1 MNAAFGLD
9 YWSNRVDNW
18 EDFPDVRGT
27 INGSLGAE
35 FDKFRRGLV
44 TEFLT
49 WQSNIVKEYARPDQ
63 FITHNLDFEWRGYSY
78 GVQPANNHFEI
89 AKEAL
94 TVAGCDIYHPTQDEL
109 TGAEIAFG
117 GDMTRSLKQNNYFV
131 LETEAQGYP
140 CWTPYPG
147 QLRQQRSAMWHP
159 VRLW

>member
-1 MNAAFGLD
+1 MND
-9 YWSNRVDNW
+9 Y
-18 EDFPDVRGT
+18 
-27 INGSLGAE
+27 LQ
-35 FDKFRRGLV
+35 
-44 TEFLT
+44 
-49 WQSNIVKEYARPDQ
+49 WQADIVKEYAREDQ
-63 FITHNLDFEWRGYSY
+63 FITHNFDFDWRGYSY
-78 GVQPANNHFEI
+78 GVQPMVDHKHA
-89 AKEAL
+89 AKAL
-94 TVAGCDIYHPTQDEL
+94 TVAGVDIYHPTQDEL

>member
-1 MNAAFGLD
+1 MP
-9 YWSNRVDNW
+9 S
-18 EDFPDVRGT
+18 
-27 INGSLGAE
+27 GS
-35 FDKFRRGLV
+35 V
-44 TEFLT
+44 
-49 WQSNIVKEYARPDQ
+49 YH
-63 FITHNLDFEWRGYSY
+63 HNLDFEWRGYSY

-147 QLRQQRSAMWHP
+147 QLRQQAVQPCGIRCGSGRILALAFYP
-159 VRLW
+159 

>member
-49 WQSNIVKEYARPDQ
+49 WQSNIVK
-63 FITHNLDFEWRGYSY
+63 S
-78 GVQPANNHFEI
+78 
-89 AKEAL
+89 
-94 TVAGCDIYHPTQDEL
+94 
-109 TGAEIAFG
+109 
-117 GDMTRSLKQNNYFV
+117 M
-131 LETEAQGYP
+131 
-140 CWTPYPG
+140 
-147 QLRQQRSAMWHP
+147 P
-159 VRLW
+159 VRISLSPTIWI